1 MDQTSINDLLKEIKA
16 LRKDMRKIRQHMED
30 PQGEKAKARAA
41 NNGFNKPLKL
51 SDKLRA
57 FLNLGPEDLMSR
69 SQVTRKVNEYV
80 EAKGLK
86 NGQKI
91 AMDATLQDLLQVP
104 EGIQVT
110 FLNIQ
115 KFINPH
121 YIKEPKEVKPPKEPK
136 AAPAPPAVAEATS
149 EPPKEKKVRPKVAKP
164 AAA

>member
-1 MDQTSINDLLKEIKA
+1 MDPLSIDALLKEIKA
-16 LRKDMRKIRQHMED
+16 LRKDMRKVRQHLED
-30 PQGEKAKARAA
+30 PAGEKAKARAA
-41 NNGFNKPLKL
+41 NNGFNKPMKL

-57 FLNLGPEDLMSR
+57 FLQLGPEDLMSR

-91 AMDATLQDLLQVP
+91 SLDDTLQDLLAVP

-121 YIKEPKEVKPPKEPK
+121 YIKEPKPEKAPKEPK
-136 AAPAPPAVAEATS
+136 APEAPAVPADA
-149 EPPKEKKVRPKVAKP
+149 PPKEKKVRPKVAKP
-164 AAA
+164 AATA